1 MLSIRHKTMLEI
13 ILEHPEGITGKQLSG
28 RLRVSGKTVRNDIAA
43 VNSQL
48 RERGMRVGA
57 SQKQGYY
64 IEESQKE
71 SIQSILEEQRFPLN
85 IREAQTPEERR
96 FAVLDKV
103 LGHPGIGIEKIAEH
117 LCVSEQTIYKDI
129 AYLEQK
135 LKGVCGFTGLTV
147 QNHRVC
153 LYGTEEDIR
162 RLVFRL
168 ICACVFDSGQLLDR
182 NLHQMMN
189 GIVNLHE
196 ICTFYEYARNYAQD
210 REMKVSE
217 QVLFLGTWM
226 VFYVN
231 VRREEAHFLQE
242 GQAAGHEDELW
253 DFLDYMNR
261 SLFLE
266 FEASDMEF
274 LHKALGSVGFPASCS
289 QETGRA
295 RKLFGQLSEA
305 WESQYGIIFLSGME
319 EAFIRELAC
328 VLKRVRA
335 GYQFCDWQPWD
346 RQQVDRSY
354 LDAGMM
360 AAYIIRQHTGVY
372 LSMTEIC
379 RLGKYL
385 QAWTRTDREKVRI
398 QMVYDGDMGQ
408 YYMARRWIEDRLGD
422 EAEICGACPG
432 YLIERE
438 CVRNRPHL
446 IMGTQ
451 RLRILQKVP
460 FVCMPE
466 SQNLEEEEKI
476 RSFLDHAIK
485 KERALSCMK
494 GMISANR
501 VVFLES
507 GASFETMV
515 RACVDVLEKEGC
527 ILPGSGFLQEVA
539 DRQRQYPC
547 SLENG
552 CQVLQPFSRLAASDG
567 IAASLERSLDGTGHV
582 VFVCAFSAG
591 LEKGIGSRPIVH
603 SLEKLLGVREFAGR
617 LKRAGDGALA
627 AALILS
633 GIGEEDDKR
642 KDPGI
647 HGQGQGAKQKNP
659 GSGQ

>member
-28 RLRVSGKTVRNDIAA
+28 RLRVSGKTIRNDIAA
-43 VNSQL
+43 INSQL
-48 RERGMRVGA
+48 KDRGMRISA

-85 IREAQTPEERR
+85 IKEAQTPEERR
-96 FAVLDKV
+96 FALLDKA

-135 LKGVCGFTGLTV
+135 LNRVCGFSGLTV
-147 QNHRVC
+147 QNHKIC
-153 LYGTEEDIR
+153 LHGTEGDIR

-168 ICACVFDSGQLLDR
+168 ICACVFDSGQLLDG

-196 ICTFYEYARNYAQD
+196 ICTFYEYARKYAQD
-210 REMKVSE
+210 RDMRVSE

-231 VRREEAHFLQE
+231 VRREEAYFLEE

-253 DFLDYMNR
+253 DFLDYMNC

-266 FEASDMEF
+266 FEACDMEF
-274 LHKALGSVGFPASCS
+274 LHKALGSVGFPASHS
-289 QETGRA
+289 QEAGRA
-295 RKLFGQLSEA
+295 RKLFRQLSEA
-305 WESQYGIIFLSGME
+305 WESQYGIIFLNGME
-319 EAFIRELAC
+319 ETFIRELAC
-328 VLKRVRA
+328 VLRRIRT

-346 RQQVDRSY
+346 RQQVGMIY

-360 AAYIIRQHTGVY
+360 AAYIIRKHTGTY
-372 LSMTEIC
+372 LTMTEIC

-385 QAWTRTDREKVRI
+385 QAWTKTDREKVRI

-408 YYMARRWIEDRLGD
+408 YYMVRRWMEDRFGD

-432 YLIERE
+432 YLIEKE
-438 CVRNRPHL
+438 YVRNRPRL

-451 RLRILQKVP
+451 RLRILKNVP
-460 FVCMPE
+460 FLSMPE
-466 SQNLEEEEKI
+466 IQNPEEEEKI
-476 RSFLDHAIK
+476 RRLLDHTVK
-485 KERALSCMK
+485 KDRALSCMK
-494 GMISANR
+494 GMVSRNR
-501 VVFLES
+501 VIFLES
-507 GASFETMV
+507 GTSFETMV

-527 ILPGSGFLQEVA
+527 ILPESDFFQEVT
-539 DRQRQYPC
+539 DRQKQYPC
-547 SLENG
+547 SPQNG
-552 CQVLQPFSRLAASDG
+552 CYVLQPFSRQAVSDG
-567 IAASLERSLDGTGHV
+567 IAVSMERSLDGTGHV
-582 VFVCAFSAG
+582 VFVCAFSAE
-591 LEKGIGSRPIVH
+591 LEKGTGSRRIIH
-603 SLEKLLGVREFAGR
+603 SLEKMLGFREFAGK
-617 LKRAGDGALA
+617 LKRAGNREQA

-633 GIGEEDDKR
+633 GIGEQDGKR
-642 KDPGI
+642 KESGI
-647 HGQGQGAKQKNP
+647 HGQGQGEKQKNP
-659 GSGQ
+659 GSSQ